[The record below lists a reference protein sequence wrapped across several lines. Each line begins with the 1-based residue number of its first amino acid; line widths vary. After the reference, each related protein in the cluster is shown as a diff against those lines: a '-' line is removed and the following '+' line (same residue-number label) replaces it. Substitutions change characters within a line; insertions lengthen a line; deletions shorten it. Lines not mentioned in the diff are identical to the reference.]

1 MVPRVITI
9 AALLLMCAL
18 TLIADVPPKALKV
31 SLTHYG
37 YPGDPRTTANT
48 RLGRGDHNNI
58 LNPDSVAVSPDL
70 DRIFPFGSKVIV
82 NGQFL
87 GFRHDTTSP
96 ELHRTIAV
104 YDPKGEFKENADVYI
119 KLPANKK

>member
-1 MVPRVITI
+1 MAPRVIII
-9 AALLLMCAL
+9 AALLLMPEL
-18 TLIADVPPKALKV
+18 TLVADLPAKRLKV
-31 SLTHYG
+31 RLTHYG
-37 YPGDPRTTANT
+37 YPGDPHATANM
-48 RLGRGDHNNI
+48 RLGLGDHNNI
-58 LNPDSVAVSPDL
+58 LNLDSVAVSPDL

-104 YDPKGEFKENADVYI
+104 YDPKGEFKEDADVYI
-119 KLPANKK
+119 EVPANKK